1 MDRRLQVGL
10 AVLGVAVAVA
20 VGILLLG
27 GDDGSDGGTGTDTNS
42 ALSNDERPDPAGD
55 GGSGGSGDKDENGD
69 GSGGGRAGGGQG
81 GSGTADGNDPDHSGP
96 PVEQDPPGGGGGG
109 GGNQPQGDPADVA
122 AVTDVLTTYLQAIAA
137 GDGDTACAQL
147 SPSGETTMLNKIAK
161 AAPETEG
168 APCSQAILL
177 YQGAYGESASD
188 PTFKNI
194 VVEGD
199 TATAIGPLKEPAR
212 LSVTDGQWLID
223 EYGQ

>member
-1 MDRRLQVGL
+1 MDTRLKVGL

-20 VGILLLG
+20 VGVLLLG
-27 GDDGSDGGTGTDTNS
+27 GDDGSGGDSGTDTTS
-42 ALSNDERPDPAGD
+42 ALSNDERGDAPGGGGD
-55 GGSGGSGDKDENGD
+55 GGKGDKGGGSGDS
-69 GSGGGRAGGGQG
+69 GSDQGGGGQG
-81 GSGTADGNDPDHSGP
+81 GDGSDPDHSGP
-96 PVEQDPPGGGGGG
+96 PVEQDPRGGGGGSE
-109 GGNQPQGDPADVA
+109 PQGDPEDVA
-122 AVTDVLTTYLQAIAA
+122 AVTDTLTTYLQAIAA
-137 GDGDTACAQL
+137 GDGETACAQL